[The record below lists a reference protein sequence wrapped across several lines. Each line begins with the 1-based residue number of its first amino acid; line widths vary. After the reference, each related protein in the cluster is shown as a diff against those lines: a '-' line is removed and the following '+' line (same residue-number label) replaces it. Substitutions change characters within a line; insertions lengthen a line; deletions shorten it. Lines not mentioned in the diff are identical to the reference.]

1 MAEENSTT
9 PHMTKRMNLFLD
21 ENLYSRLNEA
31 VWMTRSMPEI
41 STVFRKRANG

>member
-31 VWMTRSMPEI
+31 VWMTRSMTDI
-41 STVFRKRANG
+41 SHGFQKTS